1 MLSRQV
7 RADPAPGAAS
17 SPGHA
22 FAVVAAP
29 AFVAGEILEGI
40 PAETTGALGRIACG
54 PYVVGALFNTAKRDP
69 RIRPPRPRRP
79 PLGLLARGPGGRP
92 RRPRRGGGR
101 PHLRGGR
108 RPHLPRRGGSHPR
121 GAHPPLAVRPAASAA
136 GSAPA

>member
-69 RIRPPRPRRP
+69 AHPVRTIPAARSWSTRPP
-79 PLGLLARGPGGRP
+79 A
-92 RRPRRGGGR
+92 
-101 PHLRGGR
+101 LRTR
-108 RPHLPRRGGSHPR
+108 S
-121 GAHPPLAVRPAASAA
+121 PAATTRRS
-136 GSAPA
+136 P